1 MSTGLP
7 PADPPNAERPP
18 SGRPGSDVP
27 RPDDGRE
34 ARIAE
39 LRARRRARARTL
51 AIRGALGT
59 LALSVL
65 AAVFLAWL
73 LLSFSGRD
81 LLLARI
87 VALLPAGS
95 ELTWERAEG
104 PAAGPLTLHGVR
116 FVYAGCAEDTA
127 GAQVGVPNA
136 PPNAGAAADLRQ
148 SRPGP
153 GPDSDP
159 ASPPGSRAAA
169 TVGVPRPVT
178 ASDDDAST
186 PRPETGT
193 PAPALDRP
201 SLQARLDSGCPENAA
216 ENAVVRTVFTAAR
229 LTLDP
234 DVLPLLGST
243 LRLESLEVED
253 ATLVL
258 GHSDE
263 PFALPRWPDVLPA
276 LPMPLRVESD
286 RLSVRGLRVLQA
298 QPPAG
303 PRAPPPAPTPVIAI
317 ARLDGGV
324 ALDDGALLL
333 REVVADTDRG
343 WFRAHGDYLPRDRYR
358 MDLVVG
364 ARLPP
369 VAGRTPA
376 RLGLVARGDVRDL
389 VVAVSGDAPAP
400 LRATL
405 RLQGKDTPRWR
416 FAAASTALDPA
427 LLAGGPDDDGLPLS
441 FDLKAEGTG
450 GDARLQGRLT
460 RGDLD
465 LRVLPSRI
473 GLAEQ
478 VLTLSPLSVAV
489 AGGGIGVRGRLSLAD
504 PADPTF
510 DGHLAARRLR
520 WQGEAGSLPV
530 EGGGDLRIAGR
541 LADWRAEGQ
550 ARLRRDGTE
559 AEIAMQVRGD
569 ADQAGFERL
578 QATTPGGSLVGEG
591 RVRWAPAL
599 AWDTRLAL
607 QGFDPSFL
615 LPDWPGAVDAR
626 LISDGRTADDG
637 ALAFSVQAEDLG
649 GRLRGRALGGQAQA
663 SLHLPAGAG
672 VGGMHGEGTLDLRIG
687 ESRVQAEGEVDQRLS
702 IDARFAPLRL
712 DDALPGAAGTLQGT
726 LQLRGPRAAP
736 DIAVDLDGSGL
747 DWAGYRI
754 GRLRADGRL
763 PWRSGDGALRLQAED
778 AAIGL
783 AFDRLDIDARG
794 AVEALRVDASADSAG
809 LALALAGEARRRGTQ
824 WQGTL
829 ARLRIAPDA
838 LAAWTLTAPA
848 AWRWSAG
855 RLGLDEACFLAEGA
869 DSGRLCARAQ
879 WPGRA
884 TVEGRDLPLA
894 LIAPLL
900 PQRDRRDGGGR
911 WLPEGRVDL
920 DLAVV
925 PRGASWQGTAQLR
938 SESGGLSLQQRS
950 RRELLGY
957 TGLRADVD
965 FDPQRIAIE
974 LQSGLRPEGQLEAQ
988 LSTGWDAYAPLSGR
1002 IVARTGQLTWMELL
1016 SPDIVEPQG
1025 RLEADLRLAGTRGAP
1040 AFDGSAVLSAFR
1052 ADLPALGTGLRN
1064 GEVRLD
1070 ADATGVARI
1079 AGSAQM
1085 GEGTLRVDG
1094 SYDWRSP
1101 ESPLVLAVTGQN
1113 IRVSDTREL
1122 RATVDPAITVRYAAG
1137 QPLSVA
1143 GTVRIPSARMDL
1155 EGLSGGATVSDDVVV
1170 LDPVHPDEGPAT
1182 PLDLDLS
1189 LEMGRDVR
1197 LRGFGLDGTLTGN
1210 VRMRARPG
1218 REAVANGQ
1226 LEVAGQYTAY
1236 GQELEIVRGRLIWSN
1251 RAFSDP
1257 ILDIRAQ
1264 REMVSVTAGIDVT
1277 GRASAPQAE
1286 VWSDPAT
1293 SQSEAL
1299 SYLALGRPL
1308 SALSAEESRNVGAA
1322 SAALSAGG
1330 NLLAGQIAQKIGLD
1344 DAGIGES
1351 RALGGSVVGIG
1362 KYLSPRLYVSYG
1374 VSLLGTGQV
1383 LTLRYLLRKGFDI
1396 EIESSSVEN
1405 RGSVN
1410 WRKEK

>member
-1 MSTGLP
+1 MS
-7 PADPPNAERPP
+7 ARPP
-18 SGRPGSDVP
+18 DSPLSGSDANGADLP
-27 RPDDGRE
+27 RPDDARE

-39 LRARRRARARTL
+39 LRARRRARARRL

-59 LALSVL
+59 FALSLL
-65 AAVFLAWL
+65 AAGFLAWL

-116 FVYAGCAEDTA
+116 FVHVGCAEEGRGAA
-127 GAQVGVPNA
+127 GGPDAAAEVGVPDRRAKVGVPDSIPVGGLEVAVPDPRVGVPNSGA
-136 PPNAGAAADLRQ
+136 PPKVGVPN
-148 SRPGP
+148 PG
-153 GPDSDP
+153 DS
-159 ASPPGSRAAA
+159 
-169 TVGVPRPVT
+169 TVGVLNPR
-178 ASDDDAST
+178 S
-186 PRPETGT
+186 
-193 PAPALDRP
+193 
-201 SLQARLDSGCPENAA
+201 DSGCPEGAA
-216 ENAVVRTVFTAAR
+216 VRTVFTAAR
-229 LTLDP
+229 LRLDP
-234 DVLPLLGST
+234 EVLPVLGRT
-243 LRLESLEVED
+243 LRLDSLSVED
-253 ATLVL
+253 ASLVL

-263 PFALPRWPDVLPA
+263 PFALPQWPDVLPA

-286 RLSVRGLRVLQA
+286 RLSVRGLRVLQE

-303 PRAPPPAPTPVIAI
+303 PRAPPAAPVTLIVI
-317 ARLDGGV
+317 ARLDGG
-324 ALDDGALLL
+324 ATLDDGALRL
-333 REVVADTDRG
+333 RRVVADTDRG

-369 VAGRTPA
+369 LPGRTPA
-376 RLGLVARGDVRDL
+376 RLGLVARGDLRDL

-405 RLQGKDTPRWR
+405 RLQGADAPRWR
-416 FAAASTALDPA
+416 VAAASAALDPA
-427 LLAGGPDDDGLPLS
+427 LLTGDATGGAGPPLS
-441 FDLKAEGTG
+441 FDLQADGTG
-450 GDARLQGRLT
+450 GDARLEGRLR
-460 RGDLD
+460 RGALD
-465 LRVLPSRI
+465 LRVLPSQV

-478 VLTLSPLSVAV
+478 VLTLSPLSLAV
-489 AGGGIGVRGRLSLAD
+489 AGGGIGARGRLSLAD
-504 PADPTF
+504 PADPQF

-520 WQGEAGSLPV
+520 WQGAAGGLPV
-530 EGGGDLRIAGR
+530 EGGGDLRVVGR
-541 LADWRAEGQ
+541 LADWRAEGR

-559 AEIAMQVRGD
+559 AQIDARVRGD
-569 ADQAGFERL
+569 ADGARFDRVL
-578 QATTPGGSLVGEG
+578 ATTPDGRLSGEG
-591 RVRWAPAL
+591 SVRWAPAL

-607 QGFDPSFL
+607 QGFDPAFL
-615 LPDWPGAVDAR
+615 LPDWPGAVNAR
-626 LISDGRTADDG
+626 LTSNGRTGDDG
-637 ALAFSVQAEDLG
+637 TLAVAVQVDDLG
-649 GRLRGRALGGQAQA
+649 GRLRGRALGGRATA
-663 SLHLPAGAG
+663 ELRLPADGG
-672 VGGMHGEGTLDLRIG
+672 VQALRGRGEVDLRIG
-687 ESRVQAEGEVDQRLS
+687 ESRVRADGVVDQRLS

-712 DDALPGAAGTLQGT
+712 DDVLPGAGGRLQGA

-736 DIAVDLDGSGL
+736 DIAVDLDGGGL

-778 AAIGL
+778 AELGL
-783 AFDRLDIDARG
+783 AFARLDIDARG
-794 AVEALRVDASADSAG
+794 TVENLRLDASADSAG
-809 LALALAGEARRRGTQ
+809 LALALAGDARRRGAQ

-829 ARLRIAPDA
+829 ARLRIAPEA
-838 LAAWTLTAPA
+838 LAPWALTAPA
-848 AWRWSAG
+848 AWRWNAG
-855 RLGLDEACFLAEGA
+855 RLGLDEACFVAEGA

-884 TVEGRDLPLA
+884 SVEGRDLPLA

-900 PQRDRRDGGGR
+900 PQRARRDGGGR
-911 WLPEGRVDL
+911 WLPEGRLDL

-925 PRGASWQGTAQLR
+925 PRGAAWQGAARLR
-938 SESGGLSLQQRS
+938 SDGGGLSLQQRS

-957 TGLRADVD
+957 TGLSADVE
-965 FDPQRIAIE
+965 FDPQRIAVD
-974 LQSGLRPEGQLEAQ
+974 LQAGLRPDGRVEAR
-988 LSTGWDAYAPLSGR
+988 LDTGWDAYAPLSGR
-1002 IVARTGQLTWMELL
+1002 LTARTDQLTWMELL

-1025 RLEADLRLAGTRGAP
+1025 RLDADLRFAGTRGGP
-1040 AFDGSAVLSAFR
+1040 AFAGSATLSAFR
-1052 ADLPALGTGLRN
+1052 ADLPALGTGLRE
-1064 GEVRLD
+1064 GQVRLD
-1070 ADATGVARI
+1070 ADDGGTARI
-1079 AGSAQM
+1079 AGSAQV

-1094 SYDWRSP
+1094 TYDWRSP
-1101 ESPLVLAVTGQN
+1101 EAPLLLAVTGQN

-1122 RATVDPAITVRYAAG
+1122 RATVDPALTVRYANG

-1143 GTVRIPSARMDL
+1143 GSVRIPSARMDL

-1189 LEMGRDVR
+1189 LEMGQDVR
-1197 LRGFGLDGTLTGN
+1197 LRGFGLDGTLTGD

-1236 GQELEIVRGRLIWSN
+1236 GQKLEIVRGRLIWSN

-1264 REMVSVTAGIDVT
+1264 RELGSVTAGIDVT

-1308 SALSAEESRNVGAA
+1308 STLSAEESRNVGAA

-1396 EIESSSVEN
+1396 EIESSTVEN

>member
-1 MSTGLP
+1 MS
-7 PADPPNAERPP
+7 ADPPNSDLPRTNQT
-18 SGRPGSDVP
+18 GSDLP
-27 RPDDGRE
+27 RTDDARE

-39 LRARRRARARTL
+39 LRARRLARARTL
-51 AIRGALGT
+51 AIRGALGS

-95 ELTWERAEG
+95 TLTWERAEG

-116 FVYAGCAEDTA
+116 FVYAGCAETEA
-127 GAQVGVPNA
+127 G
-136 PPNAGAAADLRQ
+136 
-148 SRPGP
+148 
-153 GPDSDP
+153 
-159 ASPPGSRAAA
+159 A
-169 TVGVPRPVT
+169 TVGVPNQTPNQTPTVGVPDSPNSTVGVPNSNSGANSGDAPTVGVPNPRTPS
-178 ASDDDAST
+178 ASS
-186 PRPETGT
+186 
-193 PAPALDRP
+193 PALDRP
-201 SLQARLDSGCPENAA
+201 SLQARLDSGCPDS
-216 ENAVVRTVFTAAR
+216 AVVRTVFTAAR

-276 LPMPLRVESD
+276 LPMPLKVESD

-298 QPPAG
+298 QPPAAPG
-303 PRAPPPAPTPVIAI
+303 APPPAPTPVIAI
-317 ARLDGGV
+317 TRLDGGV
-324 ALDDGALLL
+324 TLDDGALRL
-333 REVVADTDRG
+333 RQVVADTDRG

-358 MDLVVG
+358 MDIVVG

-369 VAGRTPA
+369 VPGRTPA

-405 RLQGKDTPRWR
+405 RLQGEDAPRWR
-416 FAAASTALDPA
+416 LDAASTALDPA
-427 LLAGGPDDDGLPLS
+427 LLVGDDADDSLPLS

-450 GDARLQGRLT
+450 GDARVRGRLT

-478 VLTLSPLSVAV
+478 VLTLSPLSLAV
-489 AGGGIGVRGRLSLAD
+489 AGGGVGLSGQLSLAED
-504 PADPTF
+504 PADPRF
-510 DGHLAARRLR
+510 DGHLSARRLR
-520 WQGEAGSLPV
+520 WQGGAGSLPV
-530 EGGGDLRIAGR
+530 EGGGDFSVSGR
-541 LADWRAEGQ
+541 LADWRADGE

-559 AEIAMQVRGD
+559 ASIDARVRGD
-569 ADQAGFERL
+569 AEGARFERL
-578 QATTPGGSLVGEG
+578 QATTPEGRLSGDGSL
-591 RVRWAPAL
+591 RWSPAL
-599 AWDTRLAL
+599 AWDTQLAL
-607 QGFDPSFL
+607 QGFDPGFL
-615 LPDWPGAVDAR
+615 LPDWPGAVNAR
-626 LISDGRTADDG
+626 LTSNGRTGDDG

-649 GRLRGRALGGQAQA
+649 GRLRGRALGGRAQA
-663 SLHLPAGAG
+663 ALRLPAGAG
-672 VGGMHGEGTLDLRIG
+672 VAGMSGEGTLDLRIG
-687 ESRVQAEGEVDQRLS
+687 DSRVQAEGRVDQRLS
-702 IDARFAPLRL
+702 IDASFAPLRL
-712 DDALPGAAGTLQGT
+712 DDLLPEAAGTLQGT

-747 DWAGYRI
+747 DWAGYRL
-754 GRLRADGRL
+754 GRLRAEGRL

-778 AAIGL
+778 AALGL

-794 AVEALRVDASADSAG
+794 ALENLRLDASAESAG
-809 LALALAGEARRRGTQ
+809 LALALAGDARRRGAQ

-829 ARLRIAPDA
+829 ARLRIAPEA
-838 LAAWTLTAPA
+838 LAPWTLTAPA
-848 AWRWSAG
+848 AWRWNAG

-884 TVEGRDLPLA
+884 TVEGRGLPLA

-900 PQRDRRDGGGR
+900 PQRERRDGGGR

-950 RRELLGY
+950 RRELIGY
-957 TGLRADVD
+957 TGLRADID
-965 FDPQRIAIE
+965 FDPQRIAVE
-974 LQSGLRPEGQLEAQ
+974 LQSGLRPDGQVSGR
-988 LSTGWDAYAPLSGR
+988 LSTGWDAYAPLSGQLT
-1002 IVARTGQLTWMELL
+1002 ARTDQLTWMELL

-1025 RLEADLRLAGTRGAP
+1025 RLDADLRFAGTRGAP

-1064 GEVRLD
+1064 GQVRLD
-1070 ADATGVARI
+1070 ADASGVARI
-1079 AGSAQM
+1079 AGSALV

-1094 SYDWRSP
+1094 TYDWRSP
-1101 ESPLVLAVTGQN
+1101 ESPLLLAVTGQN
-1113 IRVSDTREL
+1113 IRISDTREL
-1122 RATVDPAITVRYAAG
+1122 RATVDPALTVRYAAG
-1137 QPLSVA
+1137 QPLIVA
-1143 GTVRIPSARMDL
+1143 GSVRIPSARMDL

-1189 LEMGRDVR
+1189 LEMGQDVR
-1197 LRGFGLDGTLTGN
+1197 LRGFGLDGTLSGD

-1226 LEVAGQYTAY
+1226 LEVAGEYTAY
-1236 GQELEIVRGRLIWSN
+1236 GQTLEIVRGRLIWSN

-1257 ILDIRAQ
+1257 VLDIRAQ
-1264 REMVSVTAGIDVT
+1264 REIGSVSAGIDVT

-1308 SALSAEESRNVGAA
+1308 STLSAEESRNVGAA

-1396 EIESSSVEN
+1396 EIESSSIEN

-1410 WRKEK
+1410 WRREK